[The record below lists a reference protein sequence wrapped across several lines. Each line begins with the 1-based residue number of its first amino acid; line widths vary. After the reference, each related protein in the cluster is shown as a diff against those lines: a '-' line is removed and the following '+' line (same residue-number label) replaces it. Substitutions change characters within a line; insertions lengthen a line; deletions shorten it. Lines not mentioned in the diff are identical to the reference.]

1 MLFGK
6 LKLTSK
12 LAVIIGAVLAVIF
25 ALLIGVTIST
35 TSTSIQKG
43 IAGELSALARTTG
56 TEIQDSFG
64 VVDDTAR
71 GIQEYIGRIYAK
83 PNGAPGDSAAMQQS
97 TLYPGLSLTSNAYDM
112 EQFIV
117 ETARNAVKNNP
128 ELEGIGV
135 MFEPNQFQSNLRH
148 YGFYIDMSSADAEVD
163 AYASYEEYAKEDSYR
178 VPAQE
183 NRIYISAP
191 YRDGD
196 LLLIAYGT
204 PIVYN
209 GSVIGVVISVI
220 DLSSFSSLQISDNNY
235 TSMWS
240 TLYSGDGTII
250 WDSETL
256 DDVGHNM
263 VEFTPQADE
272 LEAIQ
277 AAMAQG
283 DAFNMR
289 KTRED
294 GDQVSCFYSPL
305 QVGGETW
312 WSMTGVYT
320 SDALSSVT
328 RTTRLLLILSVASLL
343 VLLLVVTAVLR
354 KMLVPI
360 RAVVSAADEIASGNL
375 DVHLDIRSQ
384 DEIGQLAQSFQAMT
398 ENLRA
403 IIQDISYLL
412 NEMSDGNFR
421 IRSKDRERY
430 IGDYNQ
436 ILLSIRRIN
445 YTLSDTLSQINNA
458 ADHVSSGSEQVA
470 SGAQALAQGAT
481 EQASAVEE
489 LAATTSDIL
498 NHVQKSAEHAR
509 DASDKAAMV
518 SQEIAESNQ
527 KMQET
532 LSAMQDIQ
540 SSSNE
545 IGKIIKTIED
555 IAFQTNILA
564 LNAAVEAARAGAAG
578 KGFAVVAEEVRSLAQ
593 KSSDASKNTA
603 ALIQRSLSAIQR
615 GTSSM
620 NETASY
626 LENVVGRAQDIT
638 ATIHQISDASE
649 QQADALEQINVGV
662 EQISSVV
669 QTNSASAEE
678 SAAASQEL
686 SDQSQI
692 LKSLTSHFQL
702 RDSLET
708 DSSPA
713 PESK

>member
-83 PNGAPGDSAAMQQS
+83 PNGAPGDAAAMQQS

-117 ETARNAVKNNP
+117 ETVRNAVKNNP

-470 SGAQALAQGAT
+470 SGAQALAQGC
-481 EQASAVEE
+481 
-489 LAATTSDIL
+489 LLYTSP
-498 NHVQKSAEHAR
+498 SPR
-509 DASDKAAMV
+509 D
-518 SQEIAESNQ
+518 
-527 KMQET
+527 
-532 LSAMQDIQ
+532 
-540 SSSNE
+540 
-545 IGKIIKTIED
+545 
-555 IAFQTNILA
+555 
-564 LNAAVEAARAGAAG
+564 
-578 KGFAVVAEEVRSLAQ
+578 
-593 KSSDASKNTA
+593 
-603 ALIQRSLSAIQR
+603 
-615 GTSSM
+615 
-620 NETASY
+620 
-626 LENVVGRAQDIT
+626 
-638 ATIHQISDASE
+638 
-649 QQADALEQINVGV
+649 
-662 EQISSVV
+662 
-669 QTNSASAEE
+669 
-678 SAAASQEL
+678 
-686 SDQSQI
+686 
-692 LKSLTSHFQL
+692 
-702 RDSLET
+702 
-708 DSSPA
+708 
-713 PESK
+713 

>member
-83 PNGAPGDSAAMQQS
+83 PNGAPGDAAAMQQS

-117 ETARNAVKNNP
+117 ETVRNAVKNNP

-196 LLLIAYGT
+196 LLLIAY
-204 PIVYN
+204 
-209 GSVIGVVISVI
+209 
-220 DLSSFSSLQISDNNY
+220 SSFSSLQISDNNY